1 MRKAAGWQSRPV
13 FITSTFRD
21 MHAERDWLRERIIP
35 ELAERLR
42 ERHAHLEPIDL
53 RWGVENL
60 SAEDEEAK
68 ELIVL
73 KVCLDEIERS
83 RPFLIGLI
91 GDRYGWVPPEGRMQ
105 TAIDEKGFR
114 TDVQQKSV
122 TALEIEF
129 GVLDSPDQR
138 RRSHFFFRDPLPYD
152 DMPPEVAAQ
161 YSDAHSPDPGVR
173 RYAQHLGPL
182 KERIERELPGR
193 VHHYSATW
201 DADAGEV
208 TGLDAFA
215 EMVLEALWADLES
228 EIQPLSEKE
237 ETTWENEDGWHSK
250 SSSSWRRVIS
260 SAASRIARRSSACP
274 MPAERRHVGRVCDR
288 PFRLRPERAASVRGP
303 QPAG

>member
-1 MRKAAGWQSRPV
+1 MRKAVGWQSRPV

-35 ELAERLR
+35 ALEERLR

-73 KVCLDEIERS
+73 KVRLDEIERS

-105 TAIDEKGFR
+105 TAIDEKRFK
-114 TDVQQKSV
+114 TDVQDKSV

-129 GVLDSPDQR
+129 GVLDSPDQQ

-152 DMPPEVAAQ
+152 DMPPEVA
-161 YSDAHSPDPGVR
+161 G
-173 RYAQHLGPL
+173 
-182 KERIERELPGR
+182 
-193 VHHYSATW
+193 
-201 DADAGEV
+201 
-208 TGLDAFA
+208 
-215 EMVLEALWADLES
+215 
-228 EIQPLSEKE
+228 
-237 ETTWENEDGWHSK
+237 
-250 SSSSWRRVIS
+250 
-260 SAASRIARRSSACP
+260 
-274 MPAERRHVGRVCDR
+274 
-288 PFRLRPERAASVRGP
+288 
-303 QPAG
+303 